1 MATAAELLASSQ
13 GVDDTT
19 LVIDN
24 YFRTITIPKKI
35 TNIGVESDDDVLR
48 LNFKMPRYLDDTDL
62 SAFSIRINYL
72 NAEGEGDA
80 YTVGDKTVTNDSIM
94 FSWLVGPHATAYQGP
109 VHFNVCMKIV
119 DGNGYIQKEYNTTVA
134 TLPVL
139 EGLETDER
147 IISEYTDILEQWKRE
162 LFGIGDTEEASMRAV
177 SQEEQENIAEKGREV
192 LATIPEDYQTT
203 YQRAEEG
210 VRTKADAILKTA
222 EGSTIVVNDSSD
234 DHVRNLR
241 VFGKTSQMTTTGKNL
256 LPSPSVKHETKNGV
270 TFTKLSDGRFGI
282 VGNAT
287 ANTTLVFRPFNPG
300 ERTPISA
307 GTYTLSGS
315 PGSSVFLAFF
325 VYENQETEDILISNA
340 SLANGNTWTFTLQ
353 NDAYYGAYLY
363 IGKGKTPNE
372 IVAPQLERGSSAT
385 EFEVY
390 SGGGTSPRP
399 DWPQALNSVGDSGS
413 VDVWVTSNNLLR
425 DVNFPETSIS
435 HGITCDYE
443 GDGIFHIHGTYEDNP
458 SMEPSIQVSTTD
470 LNIPMDPDSKYT
482 LCVKLIS
489 GQPPEDFHPYLGA
502 GSNTVTIKNWIA
514 ANIDSSSVIGQTYSS
529 TATGRSH
536 LKDANKIKRFWIY
549 GYNGD
554 RYAYTTDFRI
564 QVWLVKGDT
573 PLEFEPYSES
583 ITTVPTPL
591 YLRGIP
597 VASDNGNYVDPNGQ
611 RWICDE
617 IDFDRGVY
625 IKRVNTRVITGEEL
639 FGDYISANGAITTS
653 LWHKPDTKFL
663 CTHAVQWREMTW
675 ANDEYVSFKV
685 DGFNV
690 SSVSELT
697 ERLIAWNESGN
708 PLTVMYAL
716 REPTEIPLTTEELTA
731 FKEMQTKYTNTMVFN
746 NVMAPMELTYNV
758 DTKTYV
764 DNSIKQS
771 LTNVLE
777 AIENG
782 SY

>member
-24 YFRTITIPKKI
+24 YFRTISIPKRI

-62 SAFSIRINYL
+62 SNFSIRINYL

-94 FSWLVGPHATAYQGP
+94 FSWLVGPHATAYAGS

-119 DGNGYIQKEYNTTVA
+119 DGNGYIQREYNTTVA

-210 VRTKADAILKTA
+210 VRTKADAIVKTA
-222 EGSTIVVNDSSD
+222 EGTAIEVNDSSD
-234 DHVRNLR
+234 DHVRNIR
-241 VFGKTSQMTTTGKNL
+241 IFGKTSQFTTTGKNL
-256 LPSPSVKHETKNGV
+256 LPPPNDSHFGTRNGV
-270 TFTKLSDGRFGI
+270 TFTRLDDGRIGV
-282 VGNAT
+282 VGTAS
-287 ANTTLVFRPFNPG
+287 ANTTLVFRSFSPG
-300 ERTPISA
+300 ERTLIPA
-307 GTYTLSGS
+307 GTYTVSGS
-315 PGSSVFLAFF
+315 PGASVYLSFF
-325 VYENQETEDILISNA
+325 IYENQETEEILMSNA
-340 SLANGNTWTFTLQ
+340 SLAHGNTWTFTLQ
-353 NDAYYGAYLY
+353 TDAYYGAYLY
-363 IGKGKTPNE
+363 IGSGKGPNE
-372 IVAPQLERGSSAT
+372 IVSPQLERGSVAT
-385 EFEVY
+385 AFEVY
-390 SGGGTSPRP
+390 SGGDVSPRP
-399 DWPQALNSVGDSGS
+399 DWPQPLNSVGDSGS
-413 VDVWVTSNNLLR
+413 VDVWMTSKNLLR
-425 DVNFPETSIS
+425 DVDFPVTSMSHKIS
-435 HGITCDYE
+435 CDYE
-443 GDGIFHIHGTYEDNP
+443 GNGTFHIHGTFA
-458 SMEPSIQVSTTD
+458 STEYRGIELAAVILD
-470 LNIPMDPDSKYT
+470 IPMDPDSKYT
-482 LCVKLIS
+482 ICARVVS
-489 GQPPEDFHPYLGA
+489 GQPPDNFHPYLGA
-502 GSNTVTIKNWIA
+502 GSDTVNVSNWLA
-514 ANIDSSSVIGQTYSS
+514 TKIDPKSVIGQVYSN
-529 TATGRSH
+529 TATGRSAI
-536 LKDANKIKRFWIY
+536 KDANKIKRFWIY
-549 GYNGD
+549 SYND
-554 RYAYTTDFRI
+554 DMTEYTADFRI

-583 ITTVPTPL
+583 ITTVSTPL

-639 FGDYISANGAITTS
+639 FGDYIEPNGAITTS

-685 DGFNV
+685 DSFNV

-731 FKEMQTKYTNTMVFN
+731 FKEMQTKYPNTMVFN
-746 NVMAPMELTYNV
+746 NVMAPMELTYNA

-764 DNSIKQS
+764 DNEIKQS
-771 LTNVLE
+771 LTDVLE